1 VYDKG
6 QGRKVRRLFDDPA
19 GAAKW
24 RADAKRGLSDGK
36 RATSGRTIREAWY
49 EWEADA
55 ERGTVRNRSGD
66 EYKPSALR
74 SYAATFR
81 LRIDPALGESKLA
94 ALTRRQIQDWVDGM
108 IGDGCAPSTVSTTL
122 APLRNLY
129 ARAMERDEV
138 TVNPTIGVRLPAVRG
153 RRERIATPEEC
164 EKLLEA
170 LPEEDRVI
178 WATMMY
184 AGLRRGEVQALRIGD
199 VNGTID
205 VERSWDPV
213 KGPVAPKSR
222 QGKRRVPVAE
232 NLRKYLDAHKTKWS
246 EGLIFGN
253 TPDEAFT
260 PQTLVE
266 RAKAAWKEAGLDP
279 ITPHECRHT
288 FASLMIAAGVNAKAL
303 SVYMGH
309 STVSFTMDRYGH
321 LMPGNE
327 DEAAGLLDAYL
338 DAA

>member
-6 QGRKVRRLFDDPA
+6 QGRKVRRLFADPTS
-19 GAAKW
+19 AAKW

-49 EWEADA
+49 EWEAGA

-74 SYAATFR
+74 CYAATFR
-81 LRIDPALGESKLA
+81 LRIDPALGGVKLA
-94 ALTRRQIQDWVDGM
+94 ALTRRQIQDWVDEM
-108 IGDGCAPSTVSTTL
+108 IAEGLSPSTVGTTL
-122 APLRNLY
+122 APLRNLFG
-129 ARAMERDEV
+129 RAVERDEV
-138 TVNPTIGVRLPAVRG
+138 AINPTIGIRLPAVRG

-170 LPEEDRVI
+170 LPEKDRVI

-184 AGLRRGEVQALRIGD
+184 AGLRRGEAQALRIQD
-199 VNGTID
+199 VDGTID
-205 VERSWDPV
+205 VEQSWDAV
-213 KGPVAPKSR
+213 KGPVSPKSR
-222 QGKRRVPVAE
+222 QGKRRVPVADK
-232 NLRKYLDAHKTKWS
+232 LRKYLDAHETEWS
-246 EGLIFGN
+246 EGLIFGIS
-253 TPDEAFT
+253 PDEAFT

-266 RAKAAWKEAGLDP
+266 RAKAAWKAAGLDS

-327 DEAAGLLDAYL
+327 DEAASLLDAYL